1 VLRKILVWLT
11 GVGLVIQLSACSNPQ
26 PGHTIETLRIGILP
40 GQSEAALRERF
51 TPLFEFLSEEAGLP
65 YELVIPGDYEELLKA
80 FGAGQI
86 DLGYFGGVTFVK
98 ANTKFDA
105 VPLVMRDVD
114 SRFTSIFVV
123 ADESITTLRDLKDKR
138 LGFGAR
144 LSTSGHHMPRHF
156 LQVQYGITPEEYFQ
170 SIQYSGKHDRTA
182 YWVRDGVIDA
192 GVVNPEII
200 SKMLKDGRLQ
210 QGDLR
215 TVLTTPPYTNYVWAV
230 NPRIG
235 PVDRERIRH
244 AFLQLSFDN
253 PRHEAI
259 LSRIGAASFY
269 PASVEDFS
277 TLKHMMTRQGVL

>member
-1 VLRKILVWLT
+1 MFRNPVIRLIALVLTL
-11 GVGLVIQLSACSNPQ
+11 QLPACSDPQ

-65 YELVIPGDYEELLKA
+65 YELVIPGNYEELLKA
-80 FGAGQI
+80 FGAGEI

-98 ANTKFDA
+98 ANTEFGA

-114 SRFTSIFVV
+114 SRFTSILVV
-123 ADESITTLRDLKDKR
+123 ADESITSLSDLQDKR
-138 LGFGAR
+138 LGFGSR

-156 LQVQYGITPEEYFQ
+156 LQVQYGIIPEQYFQ

-200 SKMLKDGRLQ
+200 SKMLADGRLQ

-235 PVDRERIRH
+235 PIDRERIRH

-259 LSRIGAASFY
+259 LTRIGAASFY
-269 PASVEDFS
+269 PASIEDFS
-277 TLKHMMTRQGVL
+277 TLKQVMTTQGVQ

>member
-1 VLRKILVWLT
+1 MLRKILVWLT
-11 GVGLVIQLSACSNPQ
+11 CAGLVIQLSACSNPQ

-40 GQSEAALRERF
+40 GQSETALRERF
-51 TPLFEFLSEEAGLP
+51 TPLFEFLSQETGLP
-65 YELVIPGDYEELLKA
+65 YELVIPGDYEELLNA
-80 FGAGQI
+80 FGAGEI

-98 ANTKFDA
+98 ANSEFGA

-114 SRFTSIFVV
+114 SRFTSIIVV
-123 ADESITTLRDLKDKR
+123 ADESITTLGDLKDKR
-138 LGFGAR
+138 LGFGSR

-156 LQVQYGITPEEYFQ
+156 LKVQYGITPEEYFH

-200 SKMLKDGRLQ
+200 GKMLKDGRLQ